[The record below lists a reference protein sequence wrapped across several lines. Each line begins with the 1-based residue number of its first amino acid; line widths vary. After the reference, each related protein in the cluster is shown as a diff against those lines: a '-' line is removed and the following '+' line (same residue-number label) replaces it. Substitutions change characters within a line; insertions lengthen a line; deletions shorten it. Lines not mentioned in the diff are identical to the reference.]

1 MTERALGQSGL
12 SIRPFVLGGNVFGM
26 TADRAASFAVLD
38 RFVEH
43 DGGMNDTADV
53 YSAWVPG
60 HKGGE
65 SASMMRAWLKE
76 SGARDRV
83 LIATKVVMI
92 HGGLKAERHRAAG
105 EESAKRYKR

>member
-43 DGGMNDTADV
+43 DGGMIDTDDV

-65 SASMMRAWLKE
+65 SESMMGAWRSEEHTSELQPLMRITDAVICLTKKE
-76 SGARDRV
+76 
-83 LIATKVVMI
+83 INI
-92 HGGLKAERHRAAG
+92 HTTYIF
-105 EESAKRYKR
+105 STQYKI